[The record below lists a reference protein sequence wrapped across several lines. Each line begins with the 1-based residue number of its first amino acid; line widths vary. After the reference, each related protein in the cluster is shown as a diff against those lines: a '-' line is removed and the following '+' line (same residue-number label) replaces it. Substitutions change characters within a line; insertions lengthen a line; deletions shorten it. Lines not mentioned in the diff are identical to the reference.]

1 MRERKIS
8 GIKRWK
14 ISGFS
19 DMIEGMLYR
28 AEEGAAR
35 QSEFGSVRD
44 GRIGNSFE

>member
-19 DMIEGMLYR
+19 DMIEGMLHR
-28 AEEGAAR
+28 AAGICGPEA
-35 QSEFGSVRD
+35 
-44 GRIGNSFE
+44 